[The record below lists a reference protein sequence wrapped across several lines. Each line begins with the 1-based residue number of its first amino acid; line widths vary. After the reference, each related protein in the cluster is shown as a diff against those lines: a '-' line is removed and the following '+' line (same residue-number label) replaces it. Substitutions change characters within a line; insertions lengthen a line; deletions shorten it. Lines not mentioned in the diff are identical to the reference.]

1 MVEVR
6 WTHLAIDDLNEI
18 GEYIAKDSR
27 RYAEITVQELFDA
40 TEILEQTP
48 KAGRIVPEFSKP
60 NLRELIQGNYRII
73 YKIINTK
80 TIGILTIH
88 HAKRDIY
95 SNKKL
100 K

>member
-27 RYAEITVQELFDA
+27 RYAEITVQELFDT

-48 KAGRIVPEFSKP
+48 KAGRIVPEFNKP
-60 NLRELIQGNYRII
+60 HLRELIQGNYRII

-80 TIGILTIH
+80 TVDILTIH
-88 HAKRDIY
+88 HAKRNIY
-95 SNKKL
+95 RNKKL

>member
-27 RYAEITVQELFDA
+27 RYAEITVQELFDT

-48 KAGRIVPEFSKP
+48 KAGRIVPEFRKP
-60 NLRELIQGNYRII
+60 NLR
-73 YKIINTK
+73 
-80 TIGILTIH
+80 
-88 HAKRDIY
+88 
-95 SNKKL
+95 
-100 K
+100 